1 NRADLFVAD
10 PDEFASRAA
19 ELSVKRL
26 HPPRWRPEVAL
37 EKFFENVHQD
47 TDPPVNRRLK
57 LPHAESVYLLRHG
70 KASGRSPGGRKRH
83 FSGYPRPSFFPIVAR
98 LNRTVRLTGGLLA
111 QLHLHRRSIAFPT
124 LGKPFAQGR

>member
-47 TDPPVNRRLK
+47 ADPPVSIVSPCAPTWHPEPSRVLCGLCEGSAFFFEGRTTTRKSKTAFARISLSAPAWQGERSVTRR
-57 LPHAESVYLLRHG
+57 
-70 KASGRSPGGRKRH
+70 
-83 FSGYPRPSFFPIVAR
+83 
-98 LNRTVRLTGGLLA
+98 
-111 QLHLHRRSIAFPT
+111 
-124 LGKPFAQGR
+124 